1 MESIRLYNGVE
12 VPVLG
17 IGTFMISP
25 EDTEKS
31 VYAALKLGYR
41 MIDTANAYMNEEAVG
56 KALKKAVNDGIVARE
71 EVFVSTKIWATL
83 YEKESAV
90 DDTLARLGLDY
101 VDLLFIHQPAG
112 NYMAGYRMLEK
123 AYKDGKA
130 KSLGISNFEGE
141 KLEKLLA
148 DSEIKPHVIQMEAHP
163 YCTEKEIRDRIAE
176 YGTVTM
182 GWYPLGH
189 GDRGLVNEEVFTK
202 LADKYRKSNAQIV
215 LRWHTQMGFIT
226 IPGSKNP
233 DHIRDNGDIFDFS
246 LTEEEMAGI
255 AKLDGT
261 KKYYHADEEQ
271 VEKYATM
278 HLPFE
283 GGVKR

>member
-1 MESIRLYNGVE
+1 MKTVKLYNNVE

-31 VYAALKLGYR
+31 VYSALKLGYR

-56 KALKKAVNDGIVARE
+56 KALKKAINEGIVTRE

-83 YEKESAV
+83 YENENAV
-90 DDTLARLGLDY
+90 DDTLKRLDLDY

-163 YCTEKEIRDRIAE
+163 YCTEKEIRDRLAE
-176 YGTVTM
+176 YGTATM

-246 LTEEEMAGI
+246 LTEEEMAEI

-283 GGVKR
+283 G

>member
-1 MESIRLYNGVE
+1 METVKLYNNVE

-31 VYAALKLGYR
+31 VYSALKLGYR

-56 KALKKAVNDGIVARE
+56 KALKKAINEGIVTRE

-83 YEKESAV
+83 YENENAV
-90 DDTLARLGLDY
+90 DDTLKRLDLDY

-163 YCTEKEIRDRIAE
+163 YCTEKEIRDRLAE
-176 YGTVTM
+176 YGTATM

-246 LTEEEMAGI
+246 LTEDEMAEI

-283 GGVKR
+283 G

>member
-1 MESIRLYNGVE
+1 METVKLYNNVE

-56 KALKKAVNDGIVARE
+56 KALKKAFNEGIVTRE

-83 YEKESAV
+83 YENENAV
-90 DDTLARLGLDY
+90 DDTLKRLDLDY

-163 YCTEKEIRDRIAE
+163 YCTEKEIRDRLAE
-176 YGTVTM
+176 YGTATM

-246 LTEEEMAGI
+246 LTEEEMAEI

-283 GGVKR
+283 G

>member
-1 MESIRLYNGVE
+1 METVKLYNNVE

-31 VYAALKLGYR
+31 VYSALKLGYR

-56 KALKKAVNDGIVARE
+56 KALKKAINEGIVTRE

-83 YEKESAV
+83 YENENAV
-90 DDTLARLGLDY
+90 DDTLKRLDLDY

-163 YCTEKEIRDRIAE
+163 YCTEKEIRDRLAE
-176 YGTVTM
+176 YGTATM

-189 GDRGLVNEEVFTK
+189 GDRGLVNEEVFTL

-246 LTEEEMAGI
+246 LTKEEMAEI

-283 GGVKR
+283 G

>member
-163 YCTEKEIRDRIAE
+163 YCTEKEIRDRLAE
-176 YGTVTM
+176 YGTATM

-246 LTEEEMAGI
+246 LTEDEMAEI

-283 GGVKR
+283 G

>member
-1 MESIRLYNGVE
+1 MKNVKLYNSVE

-25 EDTEKS
+25 DDTERS
-31 VYAALKLGYR
+31 VYSALKTGYR

-56 KALKKAVNDGIVARE
+56 KGLKKAIAEGIVSRE

-83 YEKESAV
+83 YNNGNAV
-90 DDTLARLGLDY
+90 EDTLSRLGLDY

-112 NYMAGYRMLEK
+112 DYIAGYKLIEK
-123 AYKDGKA
+123 AFKDGKA
-130 KSLGISNFEGE
+130 RSLGISNFHGE
-141 KLEKLLA
+141 KLEKLLEA
-148 DSEIKPHVIQMEAHP
+148 AEIKPHVTQLEAHP
-163 YCTEKEIRDRIAE
+163 YCTEKAIMDRLAE
-176 YGTVTM
+176 YGTRLM

-189 GDRGLVNEEVFTK
+189 GDTGLKNEPIFVK
-202 LADKYRKSNAQIV
+202 LADKYRKSSAQII
-215 LRWHTQMGFIT
+215 LRWHTQMDFIT

-233 DHIRDNGDIFDFS
+233 DHIRDNFNIFDFT
-246 LTEEEMAGI
+246 LTDEEMAEI

-261 KKYYHADEEQ
+261 KKYYNADNEIE
-271 VEKYATM
+271 EKYAEM

-283 GGVKR
+283 NLSK

>member
-1 MESIRLYNGVE
+1 METVKLYNNVE

-31 VYAALKLGYR
+31 VYTALKLGYR

-56 KALKKAVNDGIVARE
+56 KALKKAINEGIVTRE

-83 YEKESAV
+83 YENENAV
-90 DDTLARLGLDY
+90 DDTLKRLDLDY

-163 YCTEKEIRDRIAE
+163 YCTEKEIRDRLAE
-176 YGTVTM
+176 YGTATM

-189 GDRGLVNEEVFTK
+189 GDRGLVNEEVFTE

-246 LTEEEMAGI
+246 LTEEEMAEI

-261 KKYYHADEEQ
+261 KKYYNADEEQ

-283 GGVKR
+283 G

>member
-1 MESIRLYNGVE
+1 METVKLYNNVE

-31 VYAALKLGYR
+31 VYSALKLGYR

-56 KALKKAVNDGIVARE
+56 KALKKAINEGIVTRE

-83 YEKESAV
+83 YENENAV
-90 DDTLARLGLDY
+90 DDTLKRLDLDY

-163 YCTEKEIRDRIAE
+163 YCTEREIRDRLAE
-176 YGTVTM
+176 YGTAIM

-189 GDRGLVNEEVFTK
+189 GDRGLVNEEIFTK

-246 LTEEEMAGI
+246 LTEDEMTEI

-283 GGVKR
+283 E